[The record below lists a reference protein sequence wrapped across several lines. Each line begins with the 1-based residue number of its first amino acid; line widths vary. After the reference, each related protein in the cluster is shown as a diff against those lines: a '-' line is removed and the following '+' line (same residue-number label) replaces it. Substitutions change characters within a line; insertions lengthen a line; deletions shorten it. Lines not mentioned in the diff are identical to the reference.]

1 MCATNSNM
9 KRLAVALLS
18 AAAVAGCG
26 TLHAPR
32 GSVPEAQQAGSTAF
46 GGWARVA
53 YDEGGER
60 RTREGELIAV
70 GPDTLWLMQSAP
82 LAIPVAQIVR
92 AEVTGFDSRPG
103 NVIAAAGLGVLTTL
117 SNGAFLVF
125 TAPAWLI
132 TGAVASSSQARLSR
146 IEARVPNL
154 APLAHYARFPQG
166 LPPDVDLT
174 TLRPR
179 QP

>member
-1 MCATNSNM
+1 MCAIRSNT
-9 KRLAVALLS
+9 KRLAVALLA

-32 GSVPEAQQAGSTAF
+32 GSVPDAQRAGSTAF

-53 YDEGGER
+53 YHADGQPR
-60 RTREGELIAV
+60 DAEGELIAV
-70 GPDTLWLMQSAP
+70 GRDTLWLMQSAP
-82 LAIPVAQIVR
+82 LAIPVAQVVR

-103 NVIAAAGLGVLTTL
+103 QVIAVAGLGVLTTV
-117 SNGAFLVF
+117 SNGYFLIF
-125 TAPAWLI
+125 TAPAWLV
-132 TGAVASSSQARLSR
+132 TGVLASSSQARLSR
-146 IEARVPNL
+146 VEARVPDL

-166 LPPDVDLT
+166 LPPGVDVT

>member
-32 GSVPEAQQAGSTAF
+32 GSVPDAQNAGSTAF

-92 AEVTGFDSRPG
+92 AEVTGFDSRPA

-117 SNGAFLVF
+117 SNGVYLIF

-146 IEARVPNL
+146 VEARVPNL

-166 LPPDVDLT
+166 LPPDVDMT

>member
-1 MCATNSNM
+1 MCATSSNT
-9 KRLAVALLS
+9 KRLAVALI
-18 AAAVAGCG
+18 AATAVAGCG

-32 GSVPEAQQAGSTAF
+32 GSVPDAQGAGSTAF
-46 GGWARVA
+46 GGWARVVYLA
-53 YDEGGER
+53 DDEPR
-60 RTREGELIAV
+60 DAEGELIAV
-70 GPDTLWLMQSAP
+70 GRDTLWLMQSAA
-82 LAIPVAQIVR
+82 LAIPVAQVVR

-103 NVIAAAGLGVLTTL
+103 QVVAAAALGLASTV
-117 SNGAFLVF
+117 SNGYFLVF
-125 TAPAWLI
+125 SAPAWLI

-146 IEARVPNL
+146 VEARVPNL

-166 LPPDVDLT
+166 LPPGLDVT